1 MRNSRVEA
9 GTPSFFAAPLSPATF
24 PRDAVRAASI
34 ACRSSELACSVELP
48 FAAVSIAVSKCNAPP
63 RERITARSTTFSS
76 SLTFPGQECDCSK
89 SKVWRSIREILRP
102 NRVPYF
108 SAKCATSSG
117 IGLRGATAV
126 APDFVREKD
135 RLRYERQAGLI
146 RLLEE
151 KSALR
156 PELTAA
162 AARATSFGHSPAMI
176 FIVVWWWSAGGA
188 LIVTKNG
195 LAIRSCSLC

>member
-1 MRNSRVEA
+1 LGVGYALTVAFGENDLRRYAVHSN
-9 GTPSFFAAPLSPATF
+9 
-24 PRDAVRAASI
+24 AVRT
-34 ACRSSELACSVELP
+34 CLGGDDLSEDLD
-48 FAAVSIAVSKCNAPP
+48 
-63 RERITARSTTFSS
+63 AR
-76 SLTFPGQECDCSK
+76 L
-89 SKVWRSIREILRP
+89 
-102 NRVPYF
+102 
-108 SAKCATSSG
+108 SSG